1 MKAMTAQQAA
11 KSGFLFEQAEGICN
25 TNDDMTYNKA
35 KDRFEIHDGN
45 SMTGE
50 PIMTLP
56 AKYVKM
62 PSGKVKVYDFTE
74 LFESV
79 QTLND
84 PLS

>member
-1 MKAMTAQQAA
+1 MKAMTAQQA
-11 KSGFLFEQAEGICN
+11 SQTGFLFEQAANICL

-35 KDRFEIHDGN
+35 KDRFEVSDGD
-45 SMTGE
+45 TI
-50 PIMTLP
+50 IMTLP

-79 QTLND
+79 ESLNQ
-84 PLS
+84 